1 MREWLR
7 NRRQELG
14 LTMKDVAKKLD
25 ITESYYCTIENG
37 QRQKNMNIVL
47 VSGLSAVLEMP
58 VAEIIRLEAETHGQ
72 AEDILLKGLGK

>member
-72 AEDILLKGLGK
+72 AEDILLKGSGK